1 MDSLLL
7 PPQEPY
13 RNWVELPRDIT
24 ASILLKLGAVEILNT
39 AQLVCSSWRSICKDP
54 SMWRSIDM
62 RNLGDLWDM
71 DYDLEKMCRHAVDRS
86 SGGLVDID
94 IQYFGTD
101 DLLQYIADR
110 SSHLKRLRL
119 VSCYSI
125 SDEGLSE
132 VATKFPLLEELDIS
146 YCSLSK
152 QALEVVGHCC
162 PLLKSFKLNNH
173 GFKHPRTECN
183 EEALVI
189 AENMP
194 HLCCL
199 QIFGNKLTNEGLQ
212 AILDGC
218 PNLESLDLR
227 QCFNVNLEGHLDVGS
242 SEEDYPSGLSEID
255 FLSDDDDYYEFSGG
269 SDMSDYGDLV
279 FDY

>member
-1 MDSLLL
+1 M
-7 PPQEPY
+7 
-13 RNWVELPRDIT
+13 
-24 ASILLKLGAVEILNT
+24 
-39 AQLVCSSWRSICKDP
+39 
-54 SMWRSIDM
+54 
-62 RNLGDLWDM
+62 
-71 DYDLEKMCRHAVDRS
+71 
-86 SGGLVDID
+86 
-94 IQYFGTD
+94 
-101 DLLQYIADR
+101 
-110 SSHLKRLRL
+110 
-119 VSCYSI
+119 
-125 SDEGLSE
+125 
-132 VATKFPLLEELDIS
+132 ATKFPLLEELDIS

-183 EEALVI
+183 EEALAI

-194 HLCCL
+194 YLCCL

-227 QCFNVNLEGHLDVGS
+227 QCFNVNLEGHLGKRCTERIKDLRRPYDPTDDYPFDTEIADVGS